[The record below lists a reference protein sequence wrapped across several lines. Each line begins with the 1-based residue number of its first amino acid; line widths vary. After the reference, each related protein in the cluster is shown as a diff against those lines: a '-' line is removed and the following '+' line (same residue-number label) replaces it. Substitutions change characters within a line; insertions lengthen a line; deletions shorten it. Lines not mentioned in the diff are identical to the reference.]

1 MNPQE
6 KSSGQIQFY
15 HWHKHAQHI
24 TFFTDEAWFH
34 VSSFVN
40 CHNYRIWSAW
50 SVVEVPSHSIKIG
63 GLVVKSGGRIIG
75 QIFFNETTNAQR
87 FQRLLGPFVNELDC
101 VELTNGYFRQ
111 DSATP
116 HMPQTTIHY

>member
-1 MNPQE
+1 MNPQD
-6 KSSGQIQFY
+6 KSNFTIGTSTRNTLLFSPMRRGL
-15 HWHKHAQHI
+15 
-24 TFFTDEAWFH
+24 TFL
-34 VSSFVN
+34 VSSTVTIIEFG
-40 CHNYRIWSAW
+40 
-50 SVVEVPSHSIKIG
+50 PHSIKIG